1 MKSLAE
7 TDFTIIGLGLMG
19 ASLAAALRPHCR
31 RTLGVDQD
39 PEALHWCYAQG
50 WIDRGD
56 HRFEEAVSQSDVIV
70 LATPVRTILTLLETI
85 SQFLRPGTIVIDLG
99 STKACICEKMEYLPA
114 GVEAIGGHP
123 LCGREVSGARNA
135 DAGLFQDRLFVLV
148 PTGKTSPRALDLAIQ
163 LVRSIG
169 ARPMLLDA
177 ATHDRLVATS
187 SHLPY
192 LVACTLV
199 TTASLMTDPDNFLW
213 HLVASG
219 FRDTSRLAG
228 SDVQMMLDILQTNRP
243 NILRNMKTFAQTVND
258 LIQILESEDEA
269 QLKNWLEYAREE
281 RRRHLQ

>member
-1 MKSLAE
+1 MKSLSE

-19 ASLAAALRPHCR
+19 ASLAAALRPHCHR
-31 RTLGVDQD
+31 IWGVDQD
-39 PEALHWCYAQG
+39 PEALHWCCAQG
-50 WIDRGD
+50 WIDRG
-56 HRFEEAVSQSDVIV
+56 HQRFEDAVSHSEVIV
-70 LATPVRTILTLLETI
+70 LATPVRTILTLLEAI
-85 SQFLRPGTIVIDLG
+85 SSYLMPGTLVMDLG
-99 STKACICEKMEYLPA
+99 STKTSICEKMEHLPL

-135 DAGLFQDRLFVLV
+135 DASLFRDRLFVIV
-148 PTGKTSPRALDLAIQ
+148 PTKRTSPRALDLTIQ
-163 LVRSIG
+163 LVKSIG
-169 ARPMLLDA
+169 ARPVLLDA
-177 ATHDRLVATS
+177 ATHDHLVATS

-192 LVACTLV
+192 LVACTLDA
-199 TTASLMTDPDNFLW
+199 TASRITDPENFLW

-243 NILRNMKTFAQTVND
+243 NILRSMKTFAQTMND

-269 QLKNWLEYAREE
+269 QLKAWLEYVREE

>member
-19 ASLAAALRPHCR
+19 ASLAAALKPHCHWI
-31 RTLGVDQD
+31 LGVDKD
-39 PEALHWCYAQG
+39 PEALHWCYARG
-50 WIDRGD
+50 WIDRG
-56 HRFEEAVSQSDVIV
+56 HQRFEDAIPHSDVIV
-70 LATPVRTILTLLETI
+70 LATPVRTILNFLEAI
-85 SQFLRPGTIVIDLG
+85 PSYLMPGTLVMDLG
-99 STKACICEKMEYLPA
+99 STKTSICEKMERLPL

-123 LCGREVSGARNA
+123 LCGREVSGAHNA

-148 PTGKTSPRALDLAIQ
+148 PTGKTSSRALNLATQIVQ
-163 LVRSIG
+163 SIG

-192 LVACTLV
+192 LVACTLI
-199 TTASLMTDPDNFLW
+199 TTASQMTDPDNFLW

-243 NILRNMKTFAQTVND
+243 NILRSMKAFAQTVND

-269 QLKNWLEYAREE
+269 RLKTWLEYAREE
-281 RRRHLQ
+281 RRRHFQ

>member
-31 RTLGVDQD
+31 RILGVDQD
-39 PEALHWCYAQG
+39 PEALQWCYAQG
-50 WIDRGD
+50 WIDRG
-56 HRFEEAVSQSDVIV
+56 HQRFEDVVPHSDVIV
-70 LATPVRTILTLLETI
+70 LATPVRTILTLLEAI
-85 SQFLRPGTIVIDLG
+85 PSYLMPGTLVMDLG
-99 STKACICEKMEYLPA
+99 STKTSICEKMEHLPL

-135 DAGLFQDRLFVLV
+135 DAGLFQGRLFVLV
-148 PTGKTSPRALDLAIQ
+148 PTASTTSPTLDLVVQ
-163 LVRSIG
+163 LVHSIG
-169 ARPMLLDA
+169 ARPLILDA

-199 TTASLMTDPDNFLW
+199 ATASRMSDPDSSLW
-213 HLVASG
+213 QLVASG

-228 SDVQMMLDILQTNRP
+228 SDVQMMLDILQTNRL
-243 NILRNMKTFAQTVND
+243 NVLDSVKVFDCTMHD

-269 QLKNWLEYAREE
+269 RLKAWLENAREE
-281 RRRHLQ
+281 RRRHLR